1 MFGSRRFS
9 RGTLIALA
17 GLLVGIV
24 GLLIQWLAD
33 PAKFAGA
40 KATFSLPFPPG
51 ILFIVVFG
59 LLSLVTARWWWHPI
73 FAALIAFWIVGVGG
87 IAGQL
92 TPNLLSHNVGT
103 VIGNVVMSL
112 GLIATVVAGV
122 VSMVT
127 GFRASRQLSRS

>member
-1 MFGSRRFS
+1 MFGSRGLG
-9 RGTLIALA
+9 RGTLVAFG

-40 KATFSLPFPPG
+40 KATFGLPFPPG
-51 ILFIVVFG
+51 ILFIAVFG
-59 LLSLVTARWWWHPI
+59 ALSLVTARWWWHPI
-73 FAALIAFWIVGVGG
+73 FAVLIAFWIVGVGG
-87 IAGQL
+87 IAGEL

-122 VSMVT
+122 FGMVA
-127 GFRASRQLSRS
+127 GFRANRQLSRI